1 MRLYVC
7 SLDGFQSSV
16 HSECIYVKI
25 CILCKDEYTEKT
37 RQNSPIVRQDDSYPL
52 RLPSSDPVPSKTQ
65 SWAPRCFDAKTHRL
79 SRRMTQTW
87 ISLERDMYKDIL
99 TFYLIS

>member
-25 CILCKDEYTEKT
+25 CILCEDEYTEKT
-37 RQNSPIVRQDDSYPL
+37 RQNSPIARLDDSNRL
-52 RLPSSDPVPSKTQ
+52 RLQSSDPVLSTTQ
-65 SWAPRCFDAKTHRL
+65 SWAPRCFDANTQRL
-79 SRRMTQTW
+79 SRRMARTW
-87 ISLERDMYKDIL
+87 IGLERDRYKDIL

>member
-7 SLDGFQSSV
+7 SLDGFQSSF

-37 RQNSPIVRQDDSYPL
+37 RQNSPIVRQDDST
-52 RLPSSDPVPSKTQ
+52 D
-65 SWAPRCFDAKTHRL
+65 
-79 SRRMTQTW
+79 
-87 ISLERDMYKDIL
+87 
-99 TFYLIS
+99 